1 MKIFIFRFVR
11 RPDEENVP
19 MLSVFERSGLAMS
32 TERDGT
38 LMHVTLSLA
47 YWPRS
52 KRPHHQRGATKV
64 LWMAVG

>member
-1 MKIFIFRFVR
+1 
-11 RPDEENVP
+11 